1 MADDLF
7 SRAEEI
13 EAADA
18 ARAAKEARIRAA
30 LAVVEGAKGTA
41 RERRLKLAQ
50 LTREQLEADLA
61 LDQIRLARSARY

>member
-18 ARAAKEARIRAA
+18 ARAAKEARIRAV
-30 LAVVEGAKGTA
+30 LDVVGCAKGTA
-41 RERRLKLAQ
+41 RERRQRLAERTRAQ
-50 LTREQLEADLA
+50 LQADMA
-61 LDQIRLARSARY
+61 LQAIRDGRRARY